1 MDVSR
6 LGCGLSELLSEP
18 RKVHIDGLVGAS
30 VRLVPYLCQELALAD
45 HATGSFEEVDQQ
57 FELARR
63 EFERLTTKRDLLAVE
78 IGFYLS
84 HNHRLLLRVW
94 SRPAKDRAEA
104 GFEVFRRVRLH
115 DVVVGT
121 GVEQSHDLRLI
132 VPSRGNNNR
141 NVGDRTNHSEC
152 FCAVEVWKAK
162 VEHNYIKT
170 SRHRSLYTGHGS
182 SDGIDLVAPLRES
195 TRQRLPD
202 ALIVFDD
209 EDGGHRT
216 TIPNSHGGERT
227 CPCI

>member
-6 LGCGLSELLSEP
+6 LGCGFTELLSEP
-18 RKVHIDGLVGAS
+18 RKVHIDGFVGAS

-78 IGFYLS
+78 VGRYLS
-84 HNHRLLLRVW
+84 HGHRSLLRVR
-94 SRPAKDRAEA
+94 SRSAKDRSEA
-104 GFEVFRRVRLH
+104 SLEVFRRVRLH

-121 GVEQSHDLRLI
+121 RVEQSYDLRLI
-132 VPSRGNNNR
+132 VSSRGNNHR

-182 SDGIDLVAPLRES
+182 SDGIDLVTPLGES

-216 TIPNSHGGERT
+216 TIPNSHGAERT
-227 CPCI
+227 